1 MKRMKEPLTLWL
13 LMFLALSPSCGPGLP
28 PGASPTACPPL
39 WEGAIPIGEILARP
53 EAYLGREVVI
63 VAYYRGWD
71 WFGEVGHGPPL
82 TRSDVAVADAT
93 GAIYIAPAG
102 PEALPWGPSLRPF
115 DPASTEIL
123 WRLRGTVERTPAG
136 ALYLRVA
143 KGEAVEGLPVGVL
156 LRIRRQG
163 GLAGFDQEL
172 MITEQGTLYL
182 LDRRTRRAAR
192 VWIDPL
198 EARRVLGKLSALPE
212 AGYGAPVPDGFIY
225 MLRFWMGD
233 KIRTFVLY
241 DPSEGTTPAA
251 AREVLKAV
259 RSWLAMGITP

>member
-28 PGASPTACPPL
+28 SGTSPTARPSL
-39 WEGAIPIGEILARP
+39 WEGAIPIGEILAHP

-71 WFGEVGHGPPL
+71 LLGEVGHGPPL

-123 WRLRGTVERTPAG
+123 LRLRGTVERTPAG
-136 ALYLRVA
+136 VLYLRVA
-143 KGEAVEGLPVGVL
+143 EGKEVKGLPVGVL
-156 LRIRRQG
+156 LRVRRQG

-172 MITEQGTLYL
+172 MATEQGVLYL
-182 LDRRTRRAAR
+182 LDRRIRRQAR
-192 VWIDPL
+192 VQMDPL
-198 EARRVLGKLSALPE
+198 EARRVLGKLSSLSEPE
-212 AGYGAPVPDGFIY
+212 YGTPVPDGFAY
-225 MLRFWMGD
+225 TLSFWVGD
-233 KIRTFVLY
+233 QPRTLVLY
-241 DPSEGTTPAA
+241 DPSEGPTPAA
-251 AREVLKAV
+251 VQEVLEAV
-259 RSWLAMGITP
+259 RSWFAMGMAP